1 METETPMDV
10 ETTPITNNN
19 NNNNNS
25 NTTIVKKSS
34 NIINEGDHV
43 ILDINNGEK
52 FSVVKV
58 KFGSKVK
65 IGKKQ
70 ILVNSIIGESYYSSF
85 QVSNEKNTLERITQ
99 KEIDDRLN
107 NLVELNQND
116 ADNRNLDQNNTAQK
130 LTQEDIN
137 QMKEK
142 GTDSNTIIKT
152 IVENSESF
160 KTKTSFSQIKYL
172 KKKIKKYSTIVKIIK
187 PTLKSL
193 TEAYYKKDSRK
204 ICGLR
209 FDSFGQLLT
218 LGNIR
223 ANSQV
228 LVVETCMGLVTG
240 SIAERMNG
248 EGTIL
253 SAYIGKGPS
262 LSIVNNFGF
271 NTDVLNTIYPFNL
284 NITSVLNKGEDIS
297 KLPPTASSGIYDKQ
311 VKEKEKQKQ
320 KLKIKND
327 KEEKEEKEEKE
338 GSGGGGGVGEED
350 NGPKTIINQRND
362 TSNENIV
369 KLLKDGVWSL
379 VIVTKYSPLNILLSC
394 WPYLN
399 SSGSFVIY
407 SHFPQP
413 LMEVHQFLHKNQMAV
428 NQQISEIWM
437 REHQVLPKR
446 THPMMGMDGASGF
459 ILYGTKV
466 TKPIQKSLSSPITT
480 STTTTPI
487 KTDSLNIENKVIEA
501 TTTTPK
507 PTSTTTTTTTTVEEE
522 ENCESSLKKR
532 KIDEEQ
538 NKE

>member
-10 ETTPITNNN
+10 ETTSNNGNNN
-19 NNNNNS
+19 NNNNN
-25 NTTIVKKSS
+25 TIVKTNS
-34 NIINEGDHV
+34 NVIKEGDHV
-43 ILDINNGEK
+43 ILDINDGEK
-52 FSVVKV
+52 FSVIKV
-58 KFGSKVK
+58 KLGSKVK

-70 ILVNSIIGESYYSSF
+70 ILINSIIGESYYSSF

-99 KEIDDRLN
+99 KELDDRLN

-130 LTQEDIN
+130 LTQEDIT

-248 EGTIL
+248 DGTIL

-271 NTDVLNTIYPFNL
+271 DTDVLNTIYPFNL
-284 NITSVLNKGEDIS
+284 NVTSVLNKDEDIS

-311 VKEKEKQKQ
+311 VKEKEKGKQQK
-320 KLKIKND
+320 D
-327 KEEKEEKEEKE
+327 KVKEKEE
-338 GSGGGGGVGEED
+338 GDNNSGGGGGGEED
-350 NGPKTIINQRND
+350 GGPKTIVNQRND

-466 TKPIQKSLSSPITT
+466 TKPSSIQKPISSP
-480 STTTTPI
+480 
-487 KTDSLNIENKVIEA
+487 
-501 TTTTPK
+501 
-507 PTSTTTTTTTTVEEE
+507 TTTTTTTTTTTKTNNLLDIENKVIAATTTIVATIEEE
-522 ENCESSLKKR
+522 VENSESALKKR
-532 KIDEEQ
+532 RIDEEQ
-538 NKE
+538 KKE

>member
-10 ETTPITNNN
+10 ETTSTNNSKDDK
-19 NNNNNS
+19 NNNS
-25 NTTIVKKSS
+25 NDDKNNTTIVKTSS
-34 NIINEGDHV
+34 NIIKEGDHV

-58 KFGSKVK
+58 KLGSKVK

-70 ILVNSIIGESYYSSF
+70 ILINSVIGESYYSSF
-85 QVSNEKNTLERITQ
+85 QVSNEKNILERITQ

-137 QMKEK
+137 EMKQK

-248 EGTIL
+248 SGTIL

-271 NTDVLNTIYPFNL
+271 DTDVLNTIYPFNL
-284 NITSVLNKGEDIS
+284 NITSVLNKGEDVG

-311 VKEKEKQKQ
+311 VKEKEKQK
-320 KLKIKND
+320 LKD
-327 KEEKEEKEEKE
+327 EKDEVKE
-338 GSGGGGGVGEED
+338 GGGEEE

-466 TKPIQKSLSSPITT
+466 TKPIQKSLPTTIT
-480 STTTTPI
+480 STTKTTTTASTPI
-487 KTDSLNIENKVIEA
+487 KTASSLTIENKVIDA
-501 TTTTPK
+501 TTTK
-507 PTSTTTTTTTTVEEE
+507 PSSSSTTTTTNTTTEEE
-522 ENCESSLKKR
+522 QEDSESALKKR
-532 KIDEEQ
+532 KVDGEQ